1 MSTCNAL
8 ASTSTGLLSLQSSFL
23 SQYLLRKMA
32 PPSGVAI
39 GDSPSVNSEIHAG
52 DIEMRDASQQPDDSD
67 VDAEGELEDG
77 DEEAAGRGDLQQLI
91 SDVSAYL
98 CEVEEK

>member
-1 MSTCNAL
+1 VRTCNAF
-8 ASTSTGLLSLQSSFL
+8 ASTGLLSLQSSFL

-32 PPSGVAI
+32 SPSGVAI
-39 GDSPSVNSEIHAG
+39 GDSPSAIAEIHAG

-67 VDAEGELEDG
+67 VDAEGEPEDG
-77 DEEAAGRGDLQQLI
+77 DEEAAGRGDLRQLI

-98 CEVEEK
+98 CEIEEK